1 MAEHP
6 RQVEATMACKCLN
19 VRIRPQPEHTKPPD
33 FLIANLGHP
42 DYNLTYVGEHGLTIE
57 HPQVTVRTRKIGQPI
72 PDSPRLIRYTTLTCL
87 ICQTLAYRVQQLVPP
102 DVDGQE
108 GPLLPSSDWVEQET
122 LKSGYGWIEVYKD
135 CLSSNAIATLFSSS
149 DFSPVFHIAVPQSA
163 TPSPDE
169 SASEESPESPDHSQ
183 YDAPPGPFLSNLKPL
198 FPPAPFVPPHPVF
211 SHLLSVAE
219 GQCETLRAEAE
230 KHIAAI
236 IREKVAELQ
245 VAEDKLRRDVKCLWK
260 QFIENVGKVQ
270 KETGVIARKG
280 RGGSHGR
287 PPNPASVSGT
297 PLVSVREFVPVVSP
311 TERVRSPISPVP
323 RLSSLSASLA
333 TSTFYHP
340 AAQNTHSVTTR
351 SPNAESPSSSPYSSH
366 PSSSL
371 GSLSGRSPPT
381 EVESPGPSP
390 RASRD
395 TITQPFR
402 RKMDEQQDT
411 TVSFRYFTI
420 VEAEAARKR
429 QQQSTAAHVAG
440 AEDHR
445 RTVEKPAETSGD
457 TKATKSPDDNEIST
471 TERRAKEERPKKSDG
486 EEGKAQPEATTPK
499 SKRRVT
505 FDIKV
510 ETDDANEKSNKGSPA
525 QKSWGNEDLIFDLE
539 DEVESGEREV
549 SEVTQV
555 PWLVDN
561 APTSPRHE
569 RNHSGSRD
577 GHATSSSLGS
587 ASLPVRSIALVKMN
601 GDSNGR
607 SVHTNG
613 ARDTVSPLSP
623 SEEQRTE
630 QPDDVNPEEEDILRL
645 VAAHTPSH
653 RSAWKRHSKA
663 WKALV
668 GSSYLKGVPGALIP
682 MENEDDS
689 ERTPN
694 ETDDSDLDAS
704 QDVRWTFQAGV
715 PASLPVNIRPLVRR
729 REPLSLASY
738 QPKTSLPER
747 AGAIVP
753 PLPDAPGA
761 RHVSSV
767 LSHAG
772 RDQTARCGTLD
783 FLTAEAEEDEERSEE
798 ELTQVSIPDEARGR
812 QRALRILKARSK
824 IPAAGMW
831 RSLA

>member
-6 RQVEATMACKCLN
+6 RQLEATMACKCLN
-19 VRIRPQPEHTKPPD
+19 VRIRPQPELTKPPD
-33 FLIANLGHP
+33 FLIANPGHP
-42 DYNLTYVGEHGLTIE
+42 DYSLTYVGEHGLTIE
-57 HPQVTVRTRKIGQPI
+57 HPQVTMRTRKIGQPI

-122 LKSGYGWIEVYKD
+122 LKSSYGWIEVYKD

-260 QFIENVGKVQ
+260 QFMENVGKVQ

-311 TERVRSPISPVP
+311 TERSE
-323 RLSSLSASLA
+323 
-333 TSTFYHP
+333 
-340 AAQNTHSVTTR
+340 NTHSVTTR

-411 TVSFRYFTI
+411 T
-420 VEAEAARKR
+420 AARKR

-445 RTVEKPAETSGD
+445 RT
-457 TKATKSPDDNEIST
+457 IST

-577 GHATSSSLGS
+577 GHGTSSSLRP
-587 ASLPVRSIALVKMN
+587 ASLPVRSIALVRMN

-630 QPDDVNPEEEDILRL
+630 QPDEVNPEEEDILRL

-772 RDQTARCGTLD
+772 RDQTARC
-783 FLTAEAEEDEERSEE
+783 E

>member
-1 MAEHP
+1 
-6 RQVEATMACKCLN
+6 MACKCLN

-42 DYNLTYVGEHGLTIE
+42 DYNLTYVGEHGVTIE

-72 PDSPRLIRYTTLTCL
+72 PDSPWLIRYITLTCL

-102 DVDGQE
+102 DVDSQE
-108 GPLLPSSDWVEQET
+108 GPLLPSSEWVEQET
-122 LKSGYGWIEVYKD
+122 LKSSYGWIEVYKD
-135 CLSSNAIATLFSSS
+135 CLVSNAIAALFSSS
-149 DFSPVFHIAVPQSA
+149 DFSPVFHMAVPQSA
-163 TPSPDE
+163 IPSPDE
-169 SASEESPESPDHSQ
+169 SASEDSPESPDHSQ

-211 SHLLSVAE
+211 SYLLSLAE

-245 VAEDKLRRDVKCLWK
+245 VAEDRLRRDVKCLWK

-280 RGGSHGR
+280 QGGSHGR
-287 PPNPASVSGT
+287 PPNSTSVSGT

-311 TERVRSPISPVP
+311 AERVRSPMSPIP
-323 RLSSLSASLA
+323 RVSSLSASLA
-333 TSTFYHP
+333 TSAFYHP
-340 AAQNTHSVTTR
+340 AARNMPSATTR
-351 SPNAESPSSSPYSSH
+351 SPDVESPSSSPYSLH

-371 GSLSGRSPPT
+371 DSPNGRSPPT
-381 EVESPGPSP
+381 DVESPGPSP

-395 TITQPFR
+395 TIIQPFR

-429 QQQSTAAHVAG
+429 QQQSTTAHVAG
-440 AEDHR
+440 AEDR
-445 RTVEKPAETSGD
+445 GRTVEKPAETSGD
-457 TKATKSPDDNEIST
+457 MKATKSDDNEIST
-471 TERRAKEERPKKSDG
+471 TERRAKEGRPTKLDG
-486 EEGKAQPEATTPK
+486 GEDKAPPEATTPK

-510 ETDDANEKSNKGSPA
+510 ETDDANEKSNKGSPVE
-525 QKSWGNEDLIFDLE
+525 KSWGNEELIFDLE

-549 SEVTQV
+549 PEATQV
-555 PWLVDN
+555 PWLVDS
-561 APTSPRHE
+561 APTSPSHE

-577 GHATSSSLGS
+577 GRPTSSSLWP
-587 ASLPVRSIALVKMN
+587 ASLPVRSIALVRMN
-601 GDSNGR
+601 GDVDGS
-607 SVHTNG
+607 SVHTNSV
-613 ARDTVSPLSP
+613 RDAVPPLTP
-623 SEEQRTE
+623 SEEQKTE
-630 QPDDVNPEEEDILRL
+630 DDVDPEEEDILKL
-645 VAAHTPSH
+645 VAAYTPSH
-653 RSAWKRHSKA
+653 RSAWKRRGKT
-663 WKALV
+663 WKALM

-682 MENEDDS
+682 KENEDDS

-704 QDVRWTFQAGV
+704 QDMKWTFQAGI

-738 QPKTSLPER
+738 RPKTSLPDR
-747 AGAIVP
+747 AGVMVP
-753 PLPDAPGA
+753 PLPDPPGG
-761 RHVSSV
+761 RHVSSL

-772 RDQTARCGTLD
+772 RDQTARSGTAD
-783 FLTAEAEEDEERSEE
+783 FLTAEADEDGERSEDE
-798 ELTQVSIPDEARGR
+798 PTQVGIPDEARGR
-812 QRALRILKARSK
+812 QRALKILKARSK
-824 IPAAGMW
+824 IPAASMW